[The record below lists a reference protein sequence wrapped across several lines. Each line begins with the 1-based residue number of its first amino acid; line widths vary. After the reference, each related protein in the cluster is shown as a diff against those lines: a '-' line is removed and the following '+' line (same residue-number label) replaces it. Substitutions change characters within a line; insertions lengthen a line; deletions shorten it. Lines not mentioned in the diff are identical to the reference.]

1 MTLYSLKQVAWC
13 SMCITLFNLFN
24 IILEQ
29 INNNIPIVHMRKLR
43 LLELIPWICL
53 QVKLQIQNLM
63 QVLSKFTALVPPVA
77 SPLSLTLPSTLLSS
91 FILVFFPFPL
101 TWVRKQIV
109 TSMDRISI
117 KMIIVLIPVQ
127 QNKMESRYRSFC
139 PRLYTERRAN
149 REKRKENSPGLNK
162 TLAQEKLH
170 SCFEILTE
178 SRYQ

>member
-1 MTLYSLKQVAWC
+1 
-13 SMCITLFNLFN
+13 
-24 IILEQ
+24 
-29 INNNIPIVHMRKLR
+29 
-43 LLELIPWICL
+43 
-53 QVKLQIQNLM
+53 M

-77 SPLSLTLPSTLLSS
+77 SPLSLTLLSTLLSS

-101 TWVRKQIV
+101 TWVQKQIV
-109 TSMDRISI
+109 TSMDRICI
-117 KMIIVLIPVQ
+117 KMIIVLILMQ

-178 SRYQ
+178 SLQWKVLCNMLIEVIDGGGHPRFSPGDSGARSVFMERHWSSWGCAGSADTHAHSTRSGMQEK

>member
-1 MTLYSLKQVAWC
+1 
-13 SMCITLFNLFN
+13 
-24 IILEQ
+24 
-29 INNNIPIVHMRKLR
+29 
-43 LLELIPWICL
+43 
-53 QVKLQIQNLM
+53 M

-178 SRYQ
+178 SRYQWKVLLCNTLVGAIDGGGHPRFSPGDSGSRSVFIERHWSSWGCAESADTHAHSTRSAMQEK